1 MIVHN
6 IFKIVCPENFV
17 AKNGHCYGFET
28 QSLKRSGARQKCL
41 GIKDGYDLVVINDSE
56 ENEFLVEQIRS
67 RFNGQQFW
75 INLRESED
83 KKSYIWTD
91 GTNFEFGSSLNIDP
105 WESSNPNEVYLYRFE
120 IYFLSFAHV
129 TLHHSMTFIYSI
141 LAWWTEK
148 GVCALRPINEMG

>member
-1 MIVHN
+1 M
-6 IFKIVCPENFV
+6 

-91 GTNFEFGSSLNIDP
+91 ETEFEFGSSLNTDP
-105 WESSNPNEVYLYRFE
+105 WESSNPNQVYSYHFDKLCTSF
-120 IYFLSFAHV
+120 IDNFSVLNPNMLSSFYF
-129 TLHHSMTFIYSI
+129 SI
-141 LAWWTEK
+141 LYIASFYIFNFSLVERK
-148 GVCALRPINEMG
+148 GSVCASTNQ

>member
-1 MIVHN
+1 M
-6 IFKIVCPENFV
+6 
-17 AKNGHCYGFET
+17 AKNGHCYGFDT

-56 ENEFLVEQIRS
+56 ENEFLVEQIRT

-91 GTNFEFGSSLNIDP
+91 GTKFEFGSSLYTDP
-105 WESSNPNEVYLYRFE
+105 WESSNPNEVYSYHFDKNCICFSDNFSVLYFSLFTCV
-120 IYFLSFAHV
+120 I
-129 TLHHSMTFIYSI
+129 LHHSMIYMFNFS
-141 LAWWTEK
+141 LVERK
-148 GVCALRPINEMG
+148 GSVCASTNQ